1 MGVPRTPLRVE
12 VAGIGTFRFRQRTIR
27 EQIRIEVEAHRILDG
42 EEMPPV
48 GLRQFALM
56 IASLVVLLDSAPTG
70 FDLDALDPLDPAAF
84 AQIEEVY
91 AALRSAESAFRSGL
105 PGSGEDPGRGAGEP
119 DAHLV
124 SGALQPSSD

>member
-1 MGVPRTPLRVE
+1 MLPRKPLKVE

-27 EQIRIEVEAHRILDG
+27 EQLRIEVEAHRILDG

-56 IASLVVLLDSAPTG
+56 IASLVVLLESAPAG
-70 FDLDALDPLDPAAF
+70 FDLDAMDPLDPATF
-84 AQIEEVY
+84 SQIEEVY
-91 AALRSAESAFRSGL
+91 AALRSAEAAFRGGI
-105 PGSGEDPGRGAGEP
+105 PDSGEEHRQGTGEP

-124 SGALQPSSD
+124 PGAVPPPSE